1 MPSVFEWTTAIFKFF
16 QNTLGVSP
24 LGVVSKVVEVTENAV
39 EDLRSPN
46 VSNAPV
52 KPPHD
57 WYEDY
62 LREKAAEEH
71 RIKVKANEA
80 ALANQAVTVDGI
92 VTLTS
97 STFDET
103 VNGSSKPILVDF
115 WAEWCGPCKMIAPIL
130 AEIAVEQKD
139 SLVISKLNVDEHGD
153 IAQRYNV
160 MSIPTLLLFNNGE
173 LVKRLVG
180 AKGKGALLQELS
192 EFLTPSP

>member
-1 MPSVFEWTTAIFKFF
+1 MAI
-16 QNTLGVSP
+16 
-24 LGVVSKVVEVTENAV
+24 AV
-39 EDLRSPN
+39 KND
-46 VSNAPV
+46 
-52 KPPHD
+52 
-57 WYEDY
+57 
-62 LREKAAEEH
+62 
-71 RIKVKANEA
+71 
-80 ALANQAVTVDGI
+80 
-92 VTLTS
+92 
-97 STFDET
+97 TFDQE
-103 VNGSSKPILVDF
+103 VIQSDIPVLVDF

-192 EFLTPSP
+192 EFLTPSL

>member
-1 MPSVFEWTTAIFKFF
+1 MGTLLLALGRHTPIFLGFSPAATFKTIPIVRQLPLQGRDAWQPSIVSAGSS
-16 QNTLGVSP
+16 QSTLHSP
-24 LGVVSKVVEVTENAV
+24 RLQLETKKG
-39 EDLRSPN
+39 
-46 VSNAPV
+46 APM
-52 KPPHD
+52 
-57 WYEDY
+57 
-62 LREKAAEEH
+62 A
-71 RIKVKANEA
+71 
-80 ALANQAVTVDGI
+80 DGI

-192 EFLTPSP
+192 EFLTPSL